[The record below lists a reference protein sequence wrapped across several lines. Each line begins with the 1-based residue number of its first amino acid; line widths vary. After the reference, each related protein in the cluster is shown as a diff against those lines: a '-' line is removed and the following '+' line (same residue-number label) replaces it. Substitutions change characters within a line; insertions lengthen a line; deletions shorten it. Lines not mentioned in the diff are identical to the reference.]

1 MKRHLGQDSTDDP
14 GDLQTLAAAAME
26 PDLSRRWDR
35 LQETLDMDRF
45 LAFMAMELMICHWD
59 GYCLGRNNFRIYHD
73 FRTGKI
79 IFLPS
84 GMDQVFSKAD
94 MPWNPDMA
102 GLVARA
108 IMEIPEGR
116 QRYAARFKE
125 LFSTL
130 FVSENLTNRV
140 NQLLADL
147 RPRLKTGTFRELRRE
162 AAELCAQITER
173 ERSLRNQLSEPD
185 PAIPEFDRDVALLSG
200 WKAFDEPAGGKMR
213 DGERAENKDLLR
225 IVAGAKTSAS
235 WRTTVRL
242 KPGRYRF
249 EGRARVTGVTSLPFG
264 NSHGASLRVAGKP
277 QRSAEL
283 TDTSG
288 WEGLKI
294 EFEVRSP
301 EELVVLICQLRA
313 AKGEAWFEKAP
324 LRLVRQPQ

>member
-1 MKRHLGQDSTDDP
+1 
-14 GDLQTLAAAAME
+14 
-26 PDLSRRWDR
+26 
-35 LQETLDMDRF
+35 
-45 LAFMAMELMICHWD
+45 
-59 GYCLGRNNFRIYHD
+59 
-73 FRTGKI
+73 
-79 IFLPS
+79 
-84 GMDQVFSKAD
+84 

-116 QRYAARFKE
+116 QRYAAKFKE
-125 LFSTL
+125 LFNTL
-130 FVSENLTNRV
+130 FVSEILTNRV

-147 RPRLKTGTFRELRRE
+147 RPRLNASTFKEMRRDT
-162 AAELCAQITER
+162 AELCVQIGER

-185 PAIPEFDRDVALLSG
+185 PAFPEFDRDVAFLSG
-200 WKAFDEPAGGKMR
+200 WKAFDEPAGGKMH
-213 DGERAENKDLLR
+213 DGQRAENKDLLR
-225 IVAGAKTSAS
+225 IVAGAKTLAS

-242 KPGRYRF
+242 KEGRYRF

-264 NSHGASLRVAGKP
+264 NSQGAGLRVAGKP

-313 AKGEAWFEKAP
+313 AKGEAWFEKAS
-324 LRLVRQPQ
+324 LSLVRQSQ